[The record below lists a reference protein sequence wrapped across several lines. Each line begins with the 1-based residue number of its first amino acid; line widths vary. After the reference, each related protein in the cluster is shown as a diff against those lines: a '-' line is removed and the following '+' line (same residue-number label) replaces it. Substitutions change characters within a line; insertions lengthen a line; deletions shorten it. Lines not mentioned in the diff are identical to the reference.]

1 MRPKTGASG
10 TGPDLVLCC
19 LRREARAARQE
30 RRRATVKAKGRNAMT
45 NRQLASLLRMIQK
58 LAERMTSEEIITAL
72 EELIAQLEG
81 HATK

>member
-1 MRPKTGASG
+1 
-10 TGPDLVLCC
+10 
-19 LRREARAARQE
+19 
-30 RRRATVKAKGRNAMT
+30 MT